1 MFPAGHF
8 YSPIPDPR
16 TVITERDGLP
26 QDTLS
31 CPGVKLNSAGQLK
44 VLEELSEHYS
54 DLPFSDS
61 PAEALRYYFDNPYFR
76 HGDGIVL
83 YGMLRRLRPSQV
95 IEIGSG
101 FSSALML
108 DIADHS
114 PDWNPHFT
122 FVEPYPARL
131 RGLLTAEDEARCRI
145 IGKKAQQLDLDI
157 FASLAAGDILFIDSS
172 HVAKAGSDVNHLFF
186 RILPMLKP
194 GVVIHFHDVFWP
206 FEYPDDWLL
215 GGNAWNEAYLLRA
228 FLQYNSEFQIEYFN
242 AYMGTVHRE
251 AVASSMPLCLENL
264 GGSIWLRRLS
274 AHGSGSDQEI
284 NDLRFGR

>member
-1 MFPAGHF
+1 MTIKSRPGSVPGLADAYASLKRIYHAGISLRSPGIWMFPAGHF

-16 TVITERDGLP
+16 TVITERNGLP
-26 QDTLS
+26 KDTLS

-131 RGLLTAEDEARCRI
+131 RGLLTAEDEAR
-145 IGKKAQQLDLDI
+145 
-157 FASLAAGDILFIDSS
+157 F
-172 HVAKAGSDVNHLFF
+172 
-186 RILPMLKP
+186 
-194 GVVIHFHDVFWP
+194 
-206 FEYPDDWLL
+206 
-215 GGNAWNEAYLLRA
+215 
-228 FLQYNSEFQIEYFN
+228 
-242 AYMGTVHRE
+242 
-251 AVASSMPLCLENL
+251 
-264 GGSIWLRRLS
+264 
-274 AHGSGSDQEI
+274 
-284 NDLRFGR
+284 